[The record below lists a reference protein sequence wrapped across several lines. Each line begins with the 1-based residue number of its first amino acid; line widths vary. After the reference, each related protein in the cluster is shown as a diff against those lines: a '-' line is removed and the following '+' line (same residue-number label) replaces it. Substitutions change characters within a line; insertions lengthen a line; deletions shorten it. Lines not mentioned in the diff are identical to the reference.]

1 MADFQQVWSG
11 VLTCSSEHQILDLAS
26 SLFLRVSVVVSGV
39 NHAGGGGL
47 LSSGIAP

>member
-1 MADFQQVWSG
+1 MGDFQQVWSG
-11 VLTCSSEHQILDLAS
+11 VLTCSSEHQILDLA